1 VEKRGRV
8 TSLKKIRIAAVKKIL
23 LKKNLPA
30 RMRDY
35 WVSVLRRIDDPWKQE
50 KKWAKAAKKGSKKK
64 D

>member
-1 VEKRGRV
+1 M

-23 LKKNLPA
+23 LKKNLPK

-35 WVSVLRRIDDPWKQE
+35 WVFVLRQIDPWKQE